1 MLSKSRSAR
10 AGLPQ
15 LGMGRRSNISSAR
28 SRNLRIQAGS
38 FFIAEISSTT
48 SRLRPRFALK
58 TGVLS
63 SWKPYWYSVDSARCA
78 TIVRP
83 LSAHGRRRDR
93 RRPLSYAS
101 RRGVLSAPG
110 TPLACCG
117 GAPRA
122 TVLDLELWLVVFS
135 SDQIVDCHDQRCAVK
150 CLPRPAVLPRHECLV
165 QVVVQH
171 HAALQHVADHR

>member
-1 MLSKSRSAR
+1 MLAKSRSAR

-15 LGMGRRSNISSAR
+15 VGMGRRSNISRAR
-28 SRNLRIQAGS
+28 SRNLRIQSGS
-38 FFIAEISSTT
+38 FFMSLISSTT
-48 SRLRPRFALK
+48 SRERPRFALK
-58 TGVLS
+58 TGLLS

-78 TIVRP
+78 TNVCP

-135 SDQIVDCHDQRCAVK
+135 SDQIVDRHIQSCAVK
-150 CLPRPAVLPRHECLV
+150 CLPRPAVLPPTVCLG
-165 QVVVQH
+165 QVWGLYS
-171 HAALQHVADHR
+171 AAGQ